1 MKEPFPEFPPPRTI
15 DDVLV
20 TLDRIITWSLATGSR
35 LGYFAA
41 LYRKVT
47 LKVKEGIE
55 EGFFEDGPRME
66 RLDVVFAA
74 RYLDALRSFE
84 AGEKPTESWQVA
96 FEASGRWRYLIL
108 QQLLVGINAHIN
120 LDLGIA
126 AATIA
131 PGDRLLA
138 LRTDFDRINE
148 ILFALVKEVEGEIGE
163 VSPWL
168 GWLARFGGKLGDEL
182 IRFSLGVAR
191 RGAWRLAR
199 RLAPWPENEWGPEIM
214 HRDEGT
220 ARLGREIL
228 SPGPFLRW
236 GVAIIRLRES
246 NDVRRNIQVLAG
258 TSEVRLEV
266 VEARRRA
273 RPPLL

>member
-1 MKEPFPEFPPPRTI
+1 MSQNFPQIPQPETI

-20 TLDRIITWSLATGSR
+20 ALDQIIEWSKAEKSR

-41 LYRKVT
+41 LYKKVT

-55 EGFFEDGPRME
+55 KEFFEDGPRME
-66 RLDVVFAA
+66 RLDVVFAT
-74 RYLDALRSFE
+74 RYLDALKAFE

-96 FEASGRWRYLIL
+96 FDASGKWRYLIL

-131 PGDRLLA
+131 PGDKLPA

-148 ILFALVKEVEGEIGE
+148 ILFSLVKEVEDEIGE

-182 IRFSLGVAR
+182 IRFSLGIAR

-199 RLAPWPENEWGPEIM
+199 RLAPWPQEDWGPEIGL
-214 HRDEGT
+214 RDEGT
-220 ARLGREIL
+220 ARVGRDIL
-228 SPGPFLRW
+228 SPGPVLGF
-236 GVAIIRLRES
+236 GVWLIRLRES
-246 NDVRRNIQVLAG
+246 NDVRHIIQVLAG
-258 TSEVRLEV
+258 APEPSLETVESRRLQRE
-266 VEARRRA
+266 
-273 RPPLL
+273 PLS